1 MSADTPRTRHSKGTV
16 LKVAEVDGAGYLS
29 VQGGARGYLY
39 KSELKSVYV
48 LREAP
53 DETHPPN

>member
-1 MSADTPRTRHSKGTV
+1 MSADTPTTRHSKGTV
-16 LKVAEVDGAGYLS
+16 LKVAKVLGVDLL
-29 VQGGARGYLY
+29 VQGGASSWLF